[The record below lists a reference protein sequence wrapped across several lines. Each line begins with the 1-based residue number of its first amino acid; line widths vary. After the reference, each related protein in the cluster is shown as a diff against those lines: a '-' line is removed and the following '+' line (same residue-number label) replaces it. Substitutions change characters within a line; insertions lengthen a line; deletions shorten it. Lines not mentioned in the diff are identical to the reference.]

1 MDPDRSSH
9 PRIDTRS
16 RPRWLIAG
24 ALVLVASAAV
34 ALPACAPPPATSGGA
49 LSGVEIRDYQ
59 GQRLDSVNAFR
70 ENSIK
75 GPQHVDIA
83 TYRLKV
89 DGRVASPAT
98 YSYDQVLSQETTYT
112 KVMQLDCVEGWSVK
126 LLWEGVLLS
135 DLIDRSRPSADATA
149 VIFHAVDGYTTSLPL
164 QFVRDRKILF
174 AYKMNGITI
183 PDERGYPFM
192 VVAEDHWG
200 YKWAKWVEEIELSN
214 NTDYLGYWE
223 QRGYSQTGLR
233 SQNMFSGQ

>member
-1 MDPDRSSH
+1 MSTSR
-9 PRIDTRS
+9 TRT
-16 RPRWLIAG
+16 ITI
-24 ALVLVASAAV
+24 AV
-34 ALPACAPPPATSGGA
+34 ALAAALLTAGCASRPATGGK
-49 LSGVEIRDYQ
+49 LPGVEVRQYK
-59 GQRLDSVNAFR
+59 GQRLDSVNDFR

-89 DGRVASPAT
+89 GGLVDAPAT
-98 YSYDQVLSQETTYT
+98 YTYNDVLSKETTYT

-135 DLIDRSRPSADATA
+135 DLIDHSKPSSEATTI
-149 VIFHAVDGYTTSLPL
+149 VFHAADGYTTSLPL
-164 QFVRDRKILF
+164 EFVRSHKILL

-183 PDERGYPFM
+183 PEERGYPFM

-200 YKWAKWVEEIELSN
+200 YKWAKWVTSIELSN
-214 NTDYLGYWE
+214 DPKYLGYWE

-233 SQNMFSGQ
+233 SQNQFAK